1 MIYAGF
7 IIRYF
12 DSENKSHWTEVFNV
26 LQDVLDEQKR
36 LIEAGMHGVIY
47 YRLVEDVSQIY

>member
-1 MIYAGF
+1 MFYTGF
-7 IIRYF
+7 VIRYF
-12 DSENKSHWTEVFNV
+12 DSENNPHWTEIFKV

-47 YRLVEDVSQIY
+47 YRLVEDLSQIY